1 MRNRSRQDSKTR
13 VNSLSPE
20 YTCVIRNKAN
30 DNSLLEMISEIDSST
45 VNDWSSPS
53 ALKIYKDKHGP
64 RLNTEPDYEPEM
76 SQGVLKNSKYEQ
88 YQEAFEERLQR
99 LNNNLNMD
107 IKKDKRMPQLRKLN
121 SAPDAK
127 LQFRRQS
134 V

>member
-53 ALKIYKDKHGP
+53 ALKIYKDKNA

-76 SQGVLKNSKYEQ
+76 S
-88 YQEAFEERLQR
+88 
-99 LNNNLNMD
+99 
-107 IKKDKRMPQLRKLN
+107 
-121 SAPDAK
+121 
-127 LQFRRQS
+127 
-134 V
+134 

>member
-20 YTCVIRNKAN
+20 HTCVIRNKAN

-53 ALKIYKDKHGP
+53 ALKIYKDKQGP
-64 RLNTEPDYEPEM
+64 RLNTEPDYEPEI
-76 SQGVLKNSKYEQ
+76 SQGVLRNSKYEQ

-107 IKKDKRMPQLRKLN
+107 IKKDKRMP
-121 SAPDAK
+121 
-127 LQFRRQS
+127 
-134 V
+134 